1 MNLILKRSRIDD
13 SGAYGALMDESDGH
27 VCFTLS
33 HTYQGLGGLWRPKV
47 LPGVYVCVRGTHQ
60 LEGHTEPFETFEI
73 TGVVGHNNIL
83 FHCGNVENDSS
94 GCELLG
100 LEVDGNSILKSLL
113 AFNSFMALQEGVDKF
128 QLTVE

>member
-1 MNLILKRSRIDD
+1 MNTTLKRTRIDD
-13 SGAYGALMDESDGH
+13 SGAYGELLDDSGGH

-33 HTYQGLGGLWRPKV
+33 HTYQGVGGLWGPKV
-47 LPGVYVCVRGTHQ
+47 MPGVYVCVRGMHQ
-60 LEGHTEPFETFEI
+60 LEGHPEPFETFEI

-83 FHCGNVENDSS
+83 FHCGNRSSDSS

-100 LEVDGNSILKSLL
+100 QEIDGDTLINSRL
-113 AFNSFMALQEGVDKF
+113 AFNAFLALQAGVDSF